1 MRKWD
6 ALGLGGSIEINPL
19 QPNSFAWQDLKD
31 YGAIVFRGFE
41 ISKDKQTFGQVT
53 WIQRMTFGVVI
64 CPSPSEYF
72 DIPTSP

>member
-1 MRKWD
+1 MECLG
-6 ALGLGGSIEINPL
+6 ALGIHWNQSALAGVRFSP
-19 QPNSFAWQDLKD
+19 WQDLKD

-53 WIQRMTFGVVI
+53 WILDDVDLLWYVPVQ
-64 CPSPSEYF
+64 EYF